1 MNTNFTMIL
10 ITFLCMFFIL
20 ISLIYFIFCF
30 VSYLVKMKKRSK
42 VDVLAYSILILACL
56 AKLSLT
62 SVCLAAAIMQDQNVV
77 DYITTHGNFISSIY
91 ILPKNVSNILIL
103 MGCELNAYKLI
114 RTIIILKM
122 LRFNPETIWLM
133 RISSVILCLIQ
144 MSVIVFGVYSMS
156 FDVSVQIFAEVSFSL
171 FNCLIEYLDFH
182 LLQIVLASSVDNL
195 HLCHLL
201 LLHIHKS

>member
-1 MNTNFTMIL
+1 MNTNFTMVL
-10 ITFLCMFFIL
+10 ITFLCMFFIF

-30 VSYLVKMKKRSK
+30 ISYLVKMKKRSK
-42 VDVLAYSILILACL
+42 VDMLAYSILILACL

-122 LRFNPETIWLM
+122 LRFNQETIWLM

-201 LLHIHKS
+201 LLYIHKS

>member
-1 MNTNFTMIL
+1 MNTNFTMVL
-10 ITFLCMFFIL
+10 ITFLCMFFIF

-42 VDVLAYSILILACL
+42 VDMLAYSILILACL

-201 LLHIHKS
+201 LLYIHKS

>member
-1 MNTNFTMIL
+1 MNTNFTMVL
-10 ITFLCMFFIL
+10 ITFLCMFFIF

-30 VSYLVKMKKRSK
+30 ISYLVKMKKRSK

-91 ILPKNVSNILIL
+91 ILPKNVSNIMIL

-133 RISSVILCLIQ
+133 KISSVILCLIQ

-201 LLHIHKS
+201 LLYIHKN

>member
-1 MNTNFTMIL
+1 MNTNFTMVL
-10 ITFLCMFFIL
+10 ITFLCMFFIF

-30 VSYLVKMKKRSK
+30 ISYLVKMKKRSK
-42 VDVLAYSILILACL
+42 VDMLAYSILILACL

>member
-10 ITFLCMFFIL
+10 ITFLCMFFIF
-20 ISLIYFIFCF
+20 ISLIYFIYCF
-30 VSYLVKMKKRSK
+30 ISYLIKMKKRSK

-91 ILPKNVSNILIL
+91 ILPKNVSNIMIL

-133 RISSVILCLIQ
+133 KISSVILCLIQ

-201 LLHIHKS
+201 LLYIHKN

>member
-1 MNTNFTMIL
+1 MNTNFTMVL
-10 ITFLCMFFIL
+10 ITFLCMFFIF

-42 VDVLAYSILILACL
+42 VDMLAYSILILACL

>member
-10 ITFLCMFFIL
+10 ITFLCMFFIF

-30 VSYLVKMKKRSK
+30 ISYLVKMKKRSK

-201 LLHIHKS
+201 LLYIHKS

>member
-1 MNTNFTMIL
+1 MNTNFTMVL
-10 ITFLCMFFIL
+10 ITFLCMFFIF

-30 VSYLVKMKKRSK
+30 ISYLVKMKKRSK
-42 VDVLAYSILILACL
+42 VDMLAYSILILACL

-201 LLHIHKS
+201 LLYIHKS

>member
-1 MNTNFTMIL
+1 MNTNFTMVL

-30 VSYLVKMKKRSK
+30 ISYLVKMKKRSK
-42 VDVLAYSILILACL
+42 VDMLAYSILILACL

-201 LLHIHKS
+201 LLYIHKS